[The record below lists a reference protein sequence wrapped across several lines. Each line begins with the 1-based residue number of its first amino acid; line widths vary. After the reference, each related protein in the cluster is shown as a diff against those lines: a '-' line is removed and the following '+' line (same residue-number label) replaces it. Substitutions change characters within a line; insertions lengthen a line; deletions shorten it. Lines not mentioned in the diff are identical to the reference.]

1 MKAEPKPIVRAPDR
15 TSRNLPPG
23 HRVLH
28 VNVPEDVFN
37 GAKAQALMIGHKWPQ
52 FIVEL
57 LREVDPQKCGVLS
70 KEAGPLLQ
78 QLCNR

>member
-1 MKAEPKPIVRAPDR
+1 MNAKSKPLVRAPER
-15 TSRNLPPG
+15 TSRNLSTG

-28 VNVPEDVFN
+28 VEVPEDVFN
-37 GAKAQALMIGHKWPQ
+37 NAKAQALMIGHRWPQ
-52 FIVEL
+52 FVVEL